1 MNEVTIS
8 IDALRQLIEEQRA
21 EPTMAEEVPT
31 YYGHVLGRDCIIRGD
46 RSGVFFG
53 CVARIDPATNTVELE
68 SARHIWSWQ
77 GAANTAELAA
87 HGVGKPE
94 ECKFVETPDRIQIW
108 DVIEVIPCSTAA
120 AESLSNVPLWSE
132 AR

>member
-1 MNEVTIS
+1 MNEITIS
-8 IDALRQLIEEQRA
+8 IEALRQLIEGQRA
-21 EPTMAEEVPT
+21 EQVPT

-53 CVARIDPATNTVELE
+53 TVAAADPATNTVELE
-68 SARHIWSWQ
+68 NARHIWSWQ

-87 HGVGKPE
+87 HGVGKPND
-94 ECKFVETPDRIQIW
+94 CKFVEAPDRIQIW

-120 AESLSNVPLWSE
+120 TESLLNVPLWSE
-132 AR
+132 R